1 LRPLI
6 IIELNKYKVIDSF
19 VYDNVVSLLIKRIFV
34 RQKKYYMQTNSK
46 SFSIQLIEKSSIND
60 VDWVNL
66 AFGNTFSDH
75 MFSMDYENGAWG
87 NGKVMPFQNI
97 PMHPAMSAIH
107 YGQSIFEGLKAYKC
121 KSGKINIFRP
131 ELNAMRF
138 AESAKRMCM
147 PEVPESIFL
156 EAIRTLIDLDRN
168 WVPEVDGYSLYIRP
182 FMFATDH
189 LIGIKPSD
197 SYKFMILTSP
207 VGVYYSDSVKVK
219 IEESYTRAAI
229 GGVGRAK
236 AAGNYGASL
245 LPAKQCQLEGF
256 HQLVWTDAI
265 EHKYIEESG
274 TMNIIFQIDGKLIS
288 PSENEDTI
296 LRGITKRT
304 LIELAKEWGVEV
316 EERRVSVEEII
327 TAVRTGKLEDAFGA
341 GTAATIAQIDI
352 IGFRGEKLQ
361 LPPIE
366 TRQLSN
372 RIKAYLDDV
381 KYGKT
386 EDIYGWNMTI

>member
-1 LRPLI
+1 
-6 IIELNKYKVIDSF
+6 
-19 VYDNVVSLLIKRIFV
+19 
-34 RQKKYYMQTNSK
+34 MQTHSK
-46 SFSIQLIEKSSIND
+46 SFPIQLTEKSTFND
-60 VDWVNL
+60 IDWDNL
-66 AFGNTFSDH
+66 AFGKTFSDH
-75 MFSMDYENGAWG
+75 MFSMDYENGAWV
-87 NGKVMPFQNI
+87 NGKVMPFQPI

-107 YGQSIFEGLKAYKC
+107 YGQSIFEGLKAYKS
-121 KSGKINIFRP
+121 KNGQINIFRP
-131 ELNAMRF
+131 ELNAVRF

-156 EAIRTLIDLDRN
+156 EAIRTLIEVDRN
-168 WVPEVDGYSLYIRP
+168 WVPEGDGYSLYIRP

-189 LIGIKPSD
+189 LIGIKPSE

-207 VGVYYSDSVKVK
+207 GGVYYSEPVRVK

-245 LPAKQCQLEGF
+245 YPAKQCQLEGF

-288 PSENEDTI
+288 PSEDADTI

-316 EERRVSVEEII
+316 EERRVTVEEII
-327 TAVRTGKLEDAFGA
+327 SAVRAGKLEDAFGA

-352 IGFRGEKLQ
+352 IGFRDEKLQ

-381 KYGKT
+381 KYGKI

>member
-1 LRPLI
+1 
-6 IIELNKYKVIDSF
+6 
-19 VYDNVVSLLIKRIFV
+19 
-34 RQKKYYMQTNSK
+34 MHTHSK
-46 SFSIQLIEKSSIND
+46 SFPIQLTEKSTFND
-60 VDWVNL
+60 IDWDNL
-66 AFGNTFSDH
+66 AFGKTFSDH
-75 MFSMDYENGAWG
+75 MFSMDYENGAWV
-87 NGKVMPFQNI
+87 NGKVMPFQPI

-107 YGQSIFEGLKAYKC
+107 YGQSIFEGLKAYKS
-121 KSGKINIFRP
+121 KNGQINIFRP
-131 ELNAMRF
+131 ELNAVRF

-156 EAIRTLIDLDRN
+156 EAIKTLIEVDRN
-168 WVPEVDGYSLYIRP
+168 WVPEADGYSLYIRP

-207 VGVYYSDSVKVK
+207 VGVYYSELVRVK

-274 TMNIIFQIDGKLIS
+274 TMNIVFQIDGKLIS
-288 PSENEDTI
+288 PSEDADTI

-304 LIELAKEWGVEV
+304 LIELAKEWGIEV
-316 EERRVSVEEII
+316 EERRVTVEEII
-327 TAVRTGKLEDAFGA
+327 SAVRAGKLEDAFGA

-352 IGFRGEKLQ
+352 IGFRDEKLQ

-381 KYGKT
+381 KYGKI